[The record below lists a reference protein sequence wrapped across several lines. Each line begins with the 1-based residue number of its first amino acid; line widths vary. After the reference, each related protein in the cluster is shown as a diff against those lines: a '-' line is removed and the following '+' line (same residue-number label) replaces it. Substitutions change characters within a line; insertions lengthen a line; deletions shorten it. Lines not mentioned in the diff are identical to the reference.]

1 MLLRREWI
9 DRILDVYGDSVEV
22 LGHFTD
28 RLQRL
33 TRQVAESQRPRL
45 ERLREDSRELL
56 APHRWTKEEHGQPA
70 LRALHHEIALL
81 EAGVAARRFRHL
93 VRAASFEAAG
103 ECLLEIEETLSG
115 AAETLGEG
123 HPEVRHGRIEL
134 RKILDETLNE
144 ARAMRDGAAWLVACV
159 ERFREEGVTAEW
171 PPYPEQEEE
180 LVMTMEDV
188 DGM

>member
-9 DRILDVYGDSVEV
+9 DRILDLYGDSVEV

-33 TRQVAESQRPRL
+33 SRQVAEHQRPRL
-45 ERLREDSRELL
+45 ERLREDTRELL
-56 APHRWTKEEHGQPA
+56 APHRWDKEGHGKPA

-81 EAGVAARRFRHL
+81 EAGVVARRFRHL
-93 VRAASFEAAG
+93 VRAGSFEAAG
-103 ECLLEIEETLSG
+103 ECLLEIEETLHG
-115 AAETLGEG
+115 AAQVLGEG
-123 HPEVRHGRIEL
+123 HLEVRYGRNEM
-134 RKILDETLNE
+134 RKILDQTLNE
-144 ARAMRDGAAWLVACV
+144 ARAMRDGAAWIVECL

-171 PPYPEQEEE
+171 PPYPESEGD
-180 LVMTMEDV
+180 LVTTLEDV

>member
-1 MLLRREWI
+1 MLLRREWV

-33 TRQVAESQRPRL
+33 SRQVAESQRPRL
-45 ERLREDSRELL
+45 EKLREDSRELL
-56 APHRWTKEEHGQPA
+56 APHRWTKEEHGKPA

-81 EAGVAARRFRHL
+81 EAGVVARRFRHL

-103 ECLLEIEETLSG
+103 ECLLEMEGTLND
-115 AAETLGEG
+115 AAETLGDG
-123 HPEVRHGRIEL
+123 HPEVRHGRSEL
-134 RKILDETLNE
+134 RRILDETLTE
-144 ARAMRDGAAWLVACV
+144 ACAMRDGAAWLIACI
-159 ERFREEGVTAEW
+159 ERFREEGVTADW
-171 PPYPEQEEE
+171 PPYPEHQEE
-180 LVMTMEDV
+180 LVTTMEDV